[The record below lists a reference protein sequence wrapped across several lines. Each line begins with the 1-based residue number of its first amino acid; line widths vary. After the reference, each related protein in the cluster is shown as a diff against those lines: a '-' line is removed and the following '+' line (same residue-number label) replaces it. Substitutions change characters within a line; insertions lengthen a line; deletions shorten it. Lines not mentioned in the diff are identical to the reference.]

1 VSFAAAVC
9 AHRNP
14 AWKRAGTFERKS
26 ISMLVARARSAYD
39 AAHERKLSAN
49 MARKPMT
56 SRRYPT
62 TKEPTICMNEKKET
76 SRA

>member
-1 VSFAAAVC
+1 
-9 AHRNP
+9 
-14 AWKRAGTFERKS
+14 
-26 ISMLVARARSAYD
+26 MLVARARSAYD

-49 MARKPMT
+49 MARKPIT